1 MTRPRL
7 HPLAFAAI
15 LLLMLGCAQHRSL
28 DRRLLQSI
36 DELKVLVDE
45 HVPDSDRAVI
55 VHGLLSQFRG
65 LAQGFYSDQ
74 INTSERVNLINRN
87 YNAVPADFEA
97 QLLRL
102 QQRRGRTYGQ
112 MAVLALEARTFVS
125 REEWDAIHQ
134 DLRES
139 LDR

>member
-7 HPLAFAAI
+7 HSLAFATI
-15 LLLMLGCAQHRSL
+15 LLLVLGCAQHRSL
-28 DRRLLQSI
+28 DQRLLRSI

-65 LAQGFYSDQ
+65 LAQGFYNDQ
-74 INTSERVNLINRN
+74 INTSERTNLINRN

-97 QLLRL
+97 QLVRL

-112 MAVLALEARTFVS
+112 MTVLALEARTFIS

>member
-45 HVPDSDRAVI
+45 HVPDSDRADI
-55 VHGLLSQFRG
+55 VHGLFRQFTG
-65 LAQGFYSDQ
+65 LAQGFYNDQ
-74 INTSERVNLINRN
+74 INTSERIYLINRN

-139 LDR
+139 QDR

>member
-1 MTRPRL
+1 MTRARL
-7 HPLAFAAI
+7 HPLTFVAI
-15 LLLMLGCAQHRSL
+15 LLLVLGCAQHQSL
-28 DRRLLQSI
+28 DRRLIQSI

-55 VHGLLSQFRG
+55 VHGLLSQFRN

-74 INTSERVNLINRN
+74 INTSERVSLINRN

-125 REEWDAIHQ
+125 REEWDA
-134 DLRES
+134 RS
-139 LDR
+139 LA